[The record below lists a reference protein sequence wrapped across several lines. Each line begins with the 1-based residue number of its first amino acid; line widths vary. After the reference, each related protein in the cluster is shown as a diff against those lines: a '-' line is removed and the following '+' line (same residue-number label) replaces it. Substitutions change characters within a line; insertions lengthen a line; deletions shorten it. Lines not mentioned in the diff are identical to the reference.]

1 MILTLLKLM
10 EKFLPMLRPL
20 GYEYMAKRN
29 HKINL
34 NQNFKLNFN
43 NKSFNFN
50 KFFINKNILGKT
62 KNLFFKKLP

>member
-1 MILTLLKLM
+1 M
-10 EKFLPMLRPL
+10 PRPL